1 MNFGKSILAGVSVVG
16 LLGSAP
22 AVSFAQDTHQ
32 FYDSRISIEDDS
44 LSAPNMPSLRSDD
57 NTSNMSQDDKRDM
70 EQALADSGYDPGP
83 VDGVIDDQTK
93 EAVRDFQEDHSLVTT
108 GIIDPATGELLG
120 VVISQPS

>member
-44 LSAPNMPSLRSDD
+44 LSAPNMPSLTSDD

-93 EAVRDFQEDHSLVTT
+93 EAVRDFQEDHSLVAT